1 MRHHPLFVSRLLNR
15 PQMITPAA
23 GAAVVHALLPGV
35 RLDGYDGESDSTT
48 RNGRDYVVASAVAVI
63 PLVGELV
70 HRGGSMDAMSGVTSY
85 EYLQDMISDALT
97 DPDIT
102 GLMLDIDSPGG
113 EAGGN
118 LDFSE
123 WLAQQRGTKPIVAFV
138 NSMACSAA
146 YAIACACDTV
156 LISEDGMAGSIG
168 CVTYHVDL
176 SPALDKAGVITTWIY
191 AGDHKIDGVPTGP
204 LTDQASEE
212 INAIVQTIYNRFCSV
227 VAANRG
233 LSVDAVRGTQAAI
246 FQGQDAVRIG
256 LADNIATYGEA
267 LMAAATPR
275 TAPANSRQSLLAS
288 TAVKSATPK
297 MQADSTEIVDPVV
310 EEQPKPAPQP
320 DPPKPAE
327 PGVGDTN
334 APPTPNPP
342 ASPIYLPGDPQAV
355 ANMCQE
361 AGFPEL
367 IAGFLGVKA
376 SMDHVKA
383 RLGDAKEIKAIAEG
397 VHLPAMAAP
406 IIRSGLTVEEA
417 RVQLF
422 AAKAGKDAGL
432 RTDTAPPAD
441 RQEGG
446 GKVESIDSAAIARR
460 WNSPRPGNR
469 RSRAA

>member
-1 MRHHPLFVSRLLNR
+1 MV
-15 PQMITPAA
+15 
-23 GAAVVHALLPGV
+23 
-35 RLDGYDGESDSTT
+35 
-48 RNGRDYVVASAVAVI
+48 
-63 PLVGELV
+63 
-70 HRGGSMDAMSGVTSY
+70 
-85 EYLQDMISDALT
+85 
-97 DPDIT
+97 
-102 GLMLDIDSPGG
+102 
-113 EAGGN
+113 
-118 LDFSE
+118 
-123 WLAQQRGTKPIVAFV
+123 
-138 NSMACSAA
+138 
-146 YAIACACDTV
+146 
-156 LISEDGMAGSIG
+156 
-168 CVTYHVDL
+168 
-176 SPALDKAGVITTWIY
+176 TTWIY
-191 AGDHKIDGVPTGP
+191 AGDRKIDGVPTGP
-204 LTDQASEE
+204 LTEQASEE
-212 INAIVQTIYNRFCSV
+212 ITAIVQTIYNRFVSV

-246 FQGQDAVRIG
+246 FQGQDAVRAG
-256 LADNIATYGEA
+256 LADDIATYGEA

-288 TAVKSATPK
+288 TAVKSVLPK
-297 MQADSTEIVDPVV
+297 MQAEGGEVTEPVV
-310 EEQPKPAPQP
+310 EETPKPAPQP
-320 DPPKPAE
+320 DPPKPAA

-334 APPTPNPP
+334 APPTPNAP
-342 ASPIYLPGDPQAV
+342 ASPTYLPGDPQAV
-355 ANMCQE
+355 ANLCQD

-417 RVQLF
+417 RTQLF

-446 GKVESIDSAAIARR
+446 SVPVVIDSTAITQR
-460 WNSPRPGNR
+460 WNQPRPGNR